1 LTDEYS
7 IAEARH
13 DLASI
18 IHKLERQP
26 AIRITRRGKPV
37 AILLSM
43 REYQRLSAVGDN
55 FWKVYTEFREKFDLA
70 ELDIEPSIFEDLRD
84 RQPGRQVDL

>member
-1 LTDEYS
+1 MTDEYS

-13 DLASI
+13 DLASL
-18 IHKLERQP
+18 IHKLEEQS

-43 REYQRLSAVGDN
+43 QEYQRLSEVRQN
-55 FWKVYTEFREKFDLA
+55 FWLAYSEFRKKFDLA
-70 ELDIEPSIFEDLRD
+70 KLDIEPSIFEGLRD